1 MGELLRLFIVE
12 FIPPSVMMPQRRFST
27 MLEQAFL
34 YQRTHCLY
42 HTAPYTPEGFSLY
55 SDHHCPKEM
64 FPLITSNILKH
75 HHDEVWNLKW
85 SNDGQYLAT
94 AGMDKS
100 AIIWH
105 IGSET
110 SPQERKCSMVRVIGE
125 HQYTVGCLSWSPDDS
140 MLLTSTE
147 STIKVWNA
155 KTGVFIR
162 ESNKHH
168 ETVSAIEWLPD
179 GSGLL
184 SGGMDRKICYW
195 DTSSKEADVW
205 LTTSIR
211 VTDLAIAPDFSRV
224 VIIGL
229 ERLPPPVVP
238 KPPSVHESQAASGS
252 STGITPA
259 RDLKENRLVIYDYAT
274 RRQEAS
280 IRLEGELTSVKISQ
294 DSRYALVNQAPDEI
308 QLWDLETARMA
319 RKFTGQRQGRHVIR
333 SCFGG
338 VDGNFIVSG
347 SEDGKVYV
355 WHRDTGALL
364 EILSGHGDGSV
375 NDVAWNP
382 CNERMFA
389 SCSDDKT
396 VRIWESPLPRPMG
409 DEDTQA
415 LALEQNGKGKERLRE
430 RPPWHDSAAGLGS
443 TAPRGSSSSSSS

>member
-1 MGELLRLFIVE
+1 
-12 FIPPSVMMPQRRFST
+12 
-27 MLEQAFL
+27 
-34 YQRTHCLY
+34 
-42 HTAPYTPEGFSLY
+42 
-55 SDHHCPKEM
+55 
-64 FPLITSNILKH
+64 
-75 HHDEVWNLKW
+75 
-85 SNDGQYLAT
+85 
-94 AGMDKS
+94 
-100 AIIWH
+100 
-105 IGSET
+105 
-110 SPQERKCSMVRVIGE
+110 
-125 HQYTVGCLSWSPDDS
+125 
-140 MLLTSTE
+140 
-147 STIKVWNA
+147 
-155 KTGVFIR
+155 
-162 ESNKHH
+162 
-168 ETVSAIEWLPD
+168 
-179 GSGLL
+179 
-184 SGGMDRKICYW
+184 MDRKICYW

-308 QLWDLETARMA
+308 QLWDLEAARMT